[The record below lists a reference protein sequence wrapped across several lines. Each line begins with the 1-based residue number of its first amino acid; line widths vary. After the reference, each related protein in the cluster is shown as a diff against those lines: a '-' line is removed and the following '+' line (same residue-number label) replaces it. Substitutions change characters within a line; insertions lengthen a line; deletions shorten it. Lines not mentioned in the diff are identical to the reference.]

1 MTICGRR
8 RERRGNRQ
16 SALHVISYASPPE
29 KYFAGNDG
37 SGNRQSHLD
46 VILDA
51 RFSRLLPENGD
62 SGNRQIAFHVIYYGS
77 PERNLLGSGEKGI
90 NETLPALS

>member
-1 MTICGRR
+1 V
-8 RERRGNRQ
+8 E
-16 SALHVISYASPPE
+16 A
-29 KYFAGNDG
+29 